1 MKKGNSRAVAWR
13 RHGPTAFLRLK
24 EWWSFEGLDPARR
37 LYFVFLAMSSPISD
51 YVSLTVLDYAGGRRT
66 ASEHITRVRMG
77 ADPGQ
82 LVSAG
87 GDWGDL
93 VFRRDGDDAWVIDVR
108 DGPLRAGLRQ
118 VARAPLH
125 ENRLLTR
132 RIDYNI
138 AQFPLNAVS
147 GTLDVGE
154 GPLPFEGYGYC
165 ENCWGVQ
172 TRHSAANW
180 LHFWAEE
187 SAGILLDCHYDEG
200 VHHHYAWLWD
210 QGSGRYLATPLFFG
224 YDPRC
229 PRDGWHVR
237 SPQLELEVT
246 PLSHHASTMRIPP
259 LLPYVSI
266 DYHEL
271 LVEVRGTAST
281 GTGVVEVEG
290 IGKYDH
296 NFNFW

>member
-93 VFRRDGDDAWVIDVR
+93 VFRRDGDDAWVIDAR
-108 DGPLRAGLRQ
+108 DGSLRAAA
-118 VARAPLH
+118 ARAGG
-125 ENRLLTR
+125 
-132 RIDYNI
+132 D
-138 AQFPLNAVS
+138 
-147 GTLDVGE
+147 
-154 GPLPFEGYGYC
+154 
-165 ENCWGVQ
+165 
-172 TRHSAANW
+172 
-180 LHFWAEE
+180 
-187 SAGILLDCHYDEG
+187 
-200 VHHHYAWLWD
+200 
-210 QGSGRYLATPLFFG
+210 
-224 YDPRC
+224 
-229 PRDGWHVR
+229 
-237 SPQLELEVT
+237 
-246 PLSHHASTMRIPP
+246 STEPSRG
-259 LLPYVSI
+259 
-266 DYHEL
+266 
-271 LVEVRGTAST
+271 GTAST
-281 GTGVVEVEG
+281 GAGIVEVEG
-290 IGKYDH
+290 IGKYDY